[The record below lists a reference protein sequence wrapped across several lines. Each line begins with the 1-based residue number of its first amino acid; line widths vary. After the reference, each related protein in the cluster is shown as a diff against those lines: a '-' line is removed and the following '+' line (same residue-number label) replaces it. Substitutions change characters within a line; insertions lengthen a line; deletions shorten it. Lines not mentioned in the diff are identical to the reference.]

1 MRKSRSA
8 WPLAAAVI
16 ALGGPA
22 ALGWHTFGGA
32 PVKAADPA
40 PTAMSAPPA
49 AVIDLQN
56 AFTNVAD
63 GVRPAVVSITSRM
76 TVRPSAGTPDL
87 DFGQF
92 GPGGPEGPG
101 FRMAPPVPRTAVG
114 TGSGFIV
121 RNDGWIL
128 TNDHVVG
135 GADSVTVRLDD
146 GREFKGDVKRDPRS
160 DLAVVKIDAS
170 NLPTLQLADSTA
182 VKVGQWAIAFGS
194 PFGLEDTM
202 TVGIVS
208 ALGRESAIGGRGQDE
223 ARFYPNLIQ
232 TDASINPGNSGGP
245 LLDINGHVMG
255 VNVAIGSPTG
265 GNVGIGFAIP
275 ANTASYVMEQLITK
289 GAVTRGYLGF
299 APANLSPADQT
310 RYGVKDGALVAM
322 VEEGSPAAKAG
333 LQVEDV
339 VTAVNGKPI
348 RNSLDL
354 RDAIARATPGQP
366 IQLTVFRSGKEQ
378 TLNATVG
385 EIPGAN
391 KTAEA
396 PAAPTQGRLG
406 VQVADLTPEI
416 AKQLNMPE
424 GTKGVVVG
432 GVQPG
437 SPAFEAGLRQG
448 DVLLRINGKDVKAA
462 SDVSDMV
469 KAIPAGGDASMVVMR
484 GKSRMLLR
492 TNVP

>member
-1 MRKSRSA
+1 MQKTRSA
-8 WPLAAAVI
+8 WPLAVAVI
-16 ALGGPA
+16 ALGGLA
-22 ALGWHTFGGA
+22 ALGWYTFRGDR
-32 PVKAADPA
+32 VRAADPLVGAA
-40 PTAMSAPPA
+40 PK
-49 AVIDLQN
+49 AVLDLQN
-56 AFTNVAD
+56 AFTSVAD
-63 GVRPAVVSITSRM
+63 GVRPAVVSITSRT
-76 TVRPSAGTPDL
+76 TVRPSAAPDF

-101 FRMAPPVPRTAVG
+101 FRMNPPMPRTAIG

-146 GREFKGDVKRDPRS
+146 GREFRGDVKRDPRS

-170 NLPTLQLADSTA
+170 NLPALQLTDSAA

-202 TVGIVS
+202 TVGVVS
-208 ALGRESAIGGRGQDE
+208 ALGRESAIGGRGRDE

-275 ANTASYVMEQLITK
+275 ANTASYVMEELITK
-289 GAVTRGYLGF
+289 GTVTRGYLGF
-299 APANLSPADQT
+299 APANLSPADQN
-310 RYGVKDGALVAM
+310 RYGAKEGALVAM
-322 VEEGSPAAKAG
+322 VEEASPAAKAG

-339 VTAVNGKPI
+339 VTAVNGQPI

-354 RDAIARATPGQP
+354 RDAIARTPPGQS
-366 IQLTVFRSGKEQ
+366 IEMRVVRGGKEQ
-378 TLNATVG
+378 TLKATVG
-385 EIPGAN
+385 EIPGA

-396 PAAPTQGRLG
+396 PAAPAQGRMG
-406 VQVADLTPEI
+406 VQVADLTPEL
-416 AKQLNMPE
+416 AKQLGVPE
-424 GTKGVVVG
+424 TTKGAVVA

-448 DVLLRINGKDVKAA
+448 DVILRINGKDVTAS
-462 SDVSDMV
+462 SDVANMV
-469 KAIPAGGDASMVVMR
+469 KAIPAGGDVSIIVMR
-484 GKSRMLLR
+484 DKSRVLLR